1 MSNSINSSGFS
12 GYKGGSSGS
21 GNSGGSGGSVGG
33 GGRGGSYSPN
43 ATFINTDNRQY
54 VKPRSIINVI
64 SDIQHY
70 CMAEKLGNA
79 LPAEYLTL
87 ENSLGFFGVG
97 AKSGLTEGLFLLLLL
112 PAVEFYLLPFVL
124 KSPSFLLKTM
134 FGSFPFLPV
143 IANTL
148 LCAYI
153 SQYFVGIVTR
163 KAINA
168 FFTGRMLVLVAKS
181 FMIYVFYTLLIGLST
196 PERVWQVA
204 QYSSNN
210 SEAIYY
216 GYMTMLP
223 NIMPIATRCSL
234 FVLIA
239 AILPYGTV
247 FIMDMWRRSKIKRN
261 HARITGKS

>member
-1 MSNSINSSGFS
+1 MSDSINSSGFS

-21 GNSGGSGGSVGG
+21 SNSGGSS

-112 PAVEFYLLPFVL
+112 PAVDFYLVPFVL
-124 KSPSFLLKTM
+124 KSPSLFLKTM
-134 FGSFPFLPV
+134 IGSFPFLPV
-143 IANTL
+143 IANTF

-153 SQYFVGIVTR
+153 SQYFVGVVTR

-168 FFTGRMLVLVAKS
+168 FFTGRMLVLIFKS
-181 FMIYVFYTLLIGLST
+181 FMIYIFYTLLTGLST
-196 PERVWQVA
+196 PERVWQLA
-204 QYSSNN
+204 QYSSKNG
-210 SEAIYY
+210 EAIYY
-216 GYMTMLP
+216 GYMNMLP

-234 FVLIA
+234 LVMVA
-239 AILPYGTV
+239 AILPYGIV
-247 FIMDMWRRSKIKRN
+247 FLMDMWRRSKIKRN

>member
-1 MSNSINSSGFS
+1 MSESINSSGFS

-21 GNSGGSGGSVGG
+21 SNSGSSS

-70 CMAEKLGNA
+70 CMAEKMGKD

-112 PAVEFYLLPFVL
+112 PAVDFYLVPFVL
-124 KSPSFLLKTM
+124 KSPSLFLKTM

-143 IANTL
+143 IANTF

-153 SQYFVGIVTR
+153 SRYFVGVVTR
-163 KAINA
+163 KAINS
-168 FFTGRMLVLVAKS
+168 FFTGRMLVLIFKS
-181 FMIYVFYTLLIGLST
+181 FMIYVFYTLLTGLST
-196 PERVWQVA
+196 PERVWQLA
-204 QYSSNN
+204 QYSTKNG
-210 SEAIYY
+210 EAIYY

-234 FVLIA
+234 LVMVA
-239 AILPYGTV
+239 AILPYGIV
-247 FIMDMWRRSKIKRN
+247 FLMDMWRRSKIKRN

>member
-1 MSNSINSSGFS
+1 MSDSINSSGFS

-21 GNSGGSGGSVGG
+21 SNSGSSS

-43 ATFINTDNRQY
+43 ATFINTDSRQY

-70 CMAEKLGNA
+70 CMAEKLGKD

-112 PAVEFYLLPFVL
+112 PAVDFYLVPFVL
-124 KSPSFLLKTM
+124 KSPSLFLKIM

-143 IANTL
+143 IANTF

-153 SQYFVGIVTR
+153 SRYFVGVVTR
-163 KAINA
+163 KAINS
-168 FFTGRMLVLVAKS
+168 FFTGRMLVLIFKS
-181 FMIYVFYTLLIGLST
+181 FMIYVFYTLLTGLST
-196 PERVWQVA
+196 PERVWQLA
-204 QYSSNN
+204 QYSNKN
-210 SEAIYY
+210 AEAIYY

-234 FVLIA
+234 LVMVA
-239 AILPYGTV
+239 AILPYGIV
-247 FIMDMWRRSKIKRN
+247 FLMDMWRRSKMKRN

>member
-1 MSNSINSSGFS
+1 MSDSINSSGFS

-21 GNSGGSGGSVGG
+21 SNSGGSS

-70 CMAEKLGNA
+70 CMAEKLGKA

-112 PAVEFYLLPFVL
+112 PAVDFYLVPFVL
-124 KSPSFLLKTM
+124 KSPSLFLKTM
-134 FGSFPFLPV
+134 IGSFPFLPV
-143 IANTL
+143 IANTF

-153 SQYFVGIVTR
+153 SQYFVGVVTR

-168 FFTGRMLVLVAKS
+168 FFTGRMLVLIFKS
-181 FMIYVFYTLLIGLST
+181 FMIYIFYTLLTGLST
-196 PERVWQVA
+196 PERVWQLA
-204 QYSSNN
+204 QYLGKNA
-210 SEAIYY
+210 EAIYY

-234 FVLIA
+234 LVMVA
-239 AILPYGTV
+239 AILPYGIV
-247 FIMDMWRRSKIKRN
+247 FLMDMWRRSKIKRN

>member
-1 MSNSINSSGFS
+1 MSDNINSSGFS

-21 GNSGGSGGSVGG
+21 SNSGGGS

-70 CMAEKLGNA
+70 CMAEKLGKA

-112 PAVEFYLLPFVL
+112 PAVDFYLVPFVL
-124 KSPSFLLKTM
+124 KSPSLFLKTM

-143 IANTL
+143 IANTF

-153 SQYFVGIVTR
+153 SQYFVGVVTR

-168 FFTGRMLVLVAKS
+168 FFTGRMLVLIFKS
-181 FMIYVFYTLLIGLST
+181 FMIYIFYTLLTGLST
-196 PERVWQVA
+196 PERVWQLA
-204 QYSSNN
+204 QYSNKN
-210 SEAIYY
+210 AEAIYY

-234 FVLIA
+234 LVMVA
-239 AILPYGTV
+239 AILPYGIV
-247 FIMDMWRRSKIKRN
+247 FLIDMWRRSKIKRN
-261 HARITGKS
+261 YARITGKS

>member
-1 MSNSINSSGFS
+1 MSDSINSSGFS

-21 GNSGGSGGSVGG
+21 SNSGGSS

-70 CMAEKLGNA
+70 CMAEKLGKA

-112 PAVEFYLLPFVL
+112 PAVDFYLVPFVL
-124 KSPSFLLKTM
+124 KSPSLFLKTM
-134 FGSFPFLPV
+134 IGSFPFLPV
-143 IANTL
+143 IANTF

-153 SQYFVGIVTR
+153 SQYFVGVVTR

-168 FFTGRMLVLVAKS
+168 FFTGRMLVLIFKS
-181 FMIYVFYTLLIGLST
+181 FMIYIFYTLLTGLST
-196 PERVWQVA
+196 PERVWQLA
-204 QYSSNN
+204 QYSNKN
-210 SEAIYY
+210 AEAIYY

-234 FVLIA
+234 LVMVA
-239 AILPYGTV
+239 AILPYGIV
-247 FIMDMWRRSKIKRN
+247 FLMDMWRRSKIKRN

>member
-1 MSNSINSSGFS
+1 MSDSINSSGFS

-21 GNSGGSGGSVGG
+21 SNSGSSS

-43 ATFINTDNRQY
+43 AAFINTDNRQY

-64 SDIQHY
+64 SEIQHY
-70 CMAEKLGNA
+70 CMAEKMGKD

-112 PAVEFYLLPFVL
+112 PAVDFYLVPFVL
-124 KSPSFLLKTM
+124 KSPSLFLKTM

-143 IANTL
+143 IANTF

-153 SQYFVGIVTR
+153 SRYFVGVVTR
-163 KAINA
+163 KAINS
-168 FFTGRMLVLVAKS
+168 FFTGRMLVLIFKS
-181 FMIYVFYTLLIGLST
+181 FMIYVFYTLLTGLST
-196 PERVWQVA
+196 PERVWQLA
-204 QYSSNN
+204 QYSNKN
-210 SEAIYY
+210 AEAIYY

-234 FVLIA
+234 LVMVA
-239 AILPYGTV
+239 AILPYGIV
-247 FIMDMWRRSKIKRN
+247 FLMDMWRRSRIKRN

>member
-21 GNSGGSGGSVGG
+21 SNSGSSS

-43 ATFINTDNRQY
+43 ATFINTDSRQY

-64 SDIQHY
+64 SEIQHY
-70 CMAEKLGNA
+70 CMAEKMGKD
-79 LPAEYLTL
+79 LPEEYLTL

-112 PAVEFYLLPFVL
+112 PAVDFYLVPFVL
-124 KSPSFLLKTM
+124 KSPSLFLKTM

-143 IANTL
+143 IANTF

-153 SQYFVGIVTR
+153 SQYFVGVVTR
-163 KAINA
+163 KAINS
-168 FFTGRMLVLVAKS
+168 FFTGRMLVLIFKS
-181 FMIYVFYTLLIGLST
+181 FMIYVFYTLLTGLST
-196 PERVWQVA
+196 PERVWQLA
-204 QYSSNN
+204 QYLGKNA
-210 SEAIYY
+210 EAIYY

-234 FVLIA
+234 LVMVA
-239 AILPYGTV
+239 AILPYGIV
-247 FIMDMWRRSKIKRN
+247 FLMDIWRRSKIKRN

>member
-1 MSNSINSSGFS
+1 MSDNINSSGFS

-21 GNSGGSGGSVGG
+21 SNSGGSS

-70 CMAEKLGNA
+70 CMAEKLGKA

-112 PAVEFYLLPFVL
+112 PAVDFYLVPFVL
-124 KSPSFLLKTM
+124 KSPSLFLKTM

-143 IANTL
+143 IANTF

-153 SQYFVGIVTR
+153 SQYFVGVVTR
-163 KAINA
+163 KAINS
-168 FFTGRMLVLVAKS
+168 FFTGRMLVLIFKS
-181 FMIYVFYTLLIGLST
+181 FMIYIFYTLLTGLST
-196 PERVWQVA
+196 PERVWQLA
-204 QYSSNN
+204 QYSSKNAE
-210 SEAIYY
+210 SIYY

-234 FVLIA
+234 LVMVA
-239 AILPYGTV
+239 AILPYGIV
-247 FIMDMWRRSKIKRN
+247 FLIDMWRRSKIKRN
-261 HARITGKS
+261 HTRITGKS

>member
-12 GYKGGSSGS
+12 GYKGGSSS
-21 GNSGGSGGSVGG
+21 SNNGGSS

-54 VKPRSIINVI
+54 VKPKSIINVI

-70 CMAEKLGNA
+70 CMAEKLGKA

-112 PAVEFYLLPFVL
+112 PAVEFYLVPFVL
-124 KSPSFLLKTM
+124 KSPSLLLKTM

-153 SQYFVGIVTR
+153 SQYFVGVVTR

-168 FFTGRMLVLVAKS
+168 FFTGRMLVLIFKS
-181 FMIYVFYTLLIGLST
+181 FMIYIFYTLLTGLST
-196 PERVWQVA
+196 PERVWQLA
-204 QYSSNN
+204 QYSNKN
-210 SEAIYY
+210 AEAIYY

-234 FVLIA
+234 LVMVA
-239 AILPYGTV
+239 AILPYGIV
-247 FIMDMWRRSKIKRN
+247 FLMDMWRRSKIKRN
-261 HARITGKS
+261 HARITGKV

>member
-1 MSNSINSSGFS
+1 MSDSINSSGFS

-21 GNSGGSGGSVGG
+21 SNSGSS

-43 ATFINTDNRQY
+43 ATFINTDSRQY
-54 VKPRSIINVI
+54 VKPRSIITVI

-70 CMAEKLGNA
+70 CMAEKLGKD

-112 PAVEFYLLPFVL
+112 PAVDFYLVPFVL
-124 KSPSFLLKTM
+124 KSPSLFLKTM

-143 IANTL
+143 IANTF

-153 SQYFVGIVTR
+153 SQYFVGVVTR

-168 FFTGRMLVLVAKS
+168 FFTGRMLVLIFKS
-181 FMIYVFYTLLIGLST
+181 FMIYVFYTLLTGLST
-196 PERVWQVA
+196 PERVWQLA
-204 QYSSNN
+204 QYSTKNG
-210 SEAIYY
+210 EAIYY
-216 GYMTMLP
+216 GYMAMLP

-234 FVLIA
+234 LVMVA
-239 AILPYGTV
+239 AILPYGIV
-247 FIMDMWRRSKIKRN
+247 FLMDMWRRSKIKRN

>member
-21 GNSGGSGGSVGG
+21 SNSGGSSG

-64 SDIQHY
+64 SEIQHY
-70 CMAEKLGNA
+70 CMVEKLGKA

-112 PAVEFYLLPFVL
+112 PAVEFYLVPFVL
-124 KSPSFLLKTM
+124 KSPSLFWKTM

-143 IANTL
+143 IANTF

-153 SQYFVGIVTR
+153 SRYFVGVVTR

-168 FFTGRMLVLVAKS
+168 FFTGRMLVLIFKS
-181 FMIYVFYTLLIGLST
+181 FMIYIFYTLLTGLST
-196 PERVWQVA
+196 PERVWQLA
-204 QYSSNN
+204 QYSNKN
-210 SEAIYY
+210 AEAIYY

-234 FVLIA
+234 LVMVA
-239 AILPYGTV
+239 AILPYGIV
-247 FIMDMWRRSKIKRN
+247 FLMDMWRRSKMKRN

>member
-1 MSNSINSSGFS
+1 MSDNINSSGFS

-21 GNSGGSGGSVGG
+21 SNSGGSSGGK
-33 GGRGGSYSPN
+33 GGSYSPN

-70 CMAEKLGNA
+70 CMAEKLGKA

-112 PAVEFYLLPFVL
+112 PAVEFYLVPFVL
-124 KSPSFLLKTM
+124 KSPSLFLKTM

-143 IANTL
+143 IANTF

-153 SQYFVGIVTR
+153 SRYFVGVVTR

-168 FFTGRMLVLVAKS
+168 FFTGRMLVLIFKS
-181 FMIYVFYTLLIGLST
+181 FMIYVFYTLLTGLST
-196 PERVWQVA
+196 PERVWQLA
-204 QYSSNN
+204 QYSSKNA
-210 SEAIYY
+210 EAIYY

-234 FVLIA
+234 LVMVA
-239 AILPYGTV
+239 AILPYGVV
-247 FIMDMWRRSKIKRN
+247 FLMDMWRRSKIKRN

>member
-1 MSNSINSSGFS
+1 MINSINSSGFS

-21 GNSGGSGGSVGG
+21 SNSGGSS

-43 ATFINTDNRQY
+43 AAFINTDNRQY
-54 VKPRSIINVI
+54 VKPRNIINVI

-70 CMAEKLGNA
+70 CMAEKLGKA

-112 PAVEFYLLPFVL
+112 PAVEFYLVPFVL
-124 KSPSFLLKTM
+124 KSPSLFLKTM

-143 IANTL
+143 IANTF

-153 SQYFVGIVTR
+153 SRYFVGVVTR

-168 FFTGRMLVLVAKS
+168 FFTGRMLVLIFKS
-181 FMIYVFYTLLIGLST
+181 FMIYIFYTLLTGLST
-196 PERVWQVA
+196 PERVWQLA
-204 QYSSNN
+204 QYLGKNA
-210 SEAIYY
+210 EAIYY
-216 GYMTMLP
+216 GYMIMLP
-223 NIMPIATRCSL
+223 NIMPIATRCTL
-234 FVLIA
+234 LVMVA
-239 AILPYGTV
+239 AILPYGIV
-247 FIMDMWRRSKIKRN
+247 FLLDMWRRSKIKRN

>member
-1 MSNSINSSGFS
+1 MSDSINSSGFS

-21 GNSGGSGGSVGG
+21 SNSGGSS

-70 CMAEKLGNA
+70 CMAEKLGKA

-112 PAVEFYLLPFVL
+112 PAVDFYLVPFVL
-124 KSPSFLLKTM
+124 KSPSLFLKTM
-134 FGSFPFLPV
+134 IGSFPFLPV
-143 IANTL
+143 IANTF

-153 SQYFVGIVTR
+153 SRYFVGVVTR

-168 FFTGRMLVLVAKS
+168 FFTGRMLVLIFKS
-181 FMIYVFYTLLIGLST
+181 FMIYIFYTLLTGLST
-196 PERVWQVA
+196 PERVWQLA
-204 QYSSNN
+204 QYSSKNA
-210 SEAIYY
+210 EAIYY

-234 FVLIA
+234 LVMVA
-239 AILPYGTV
+239 AILPYGIV
-247 FIMDMWRRSKIKRN
+247 FLIDMWRRSKIKRN

>member
-21 GNSGGSGGSVGG
+21 SNSGSSS

-43 ATFINTDNRQY
+43 ATFINTDSRQY

-70 CMAEKLGNA
+70 CMAEKLGKA

-87 ENSLGFFGVG
+87 ENALGFFGVG

-112 PAVEFYLLPFVL
+112 PAVEFYLVPFVL
-124 KSPSFLLKTM
+124 KSPSLFLKTM

-143 IANTL
+143 IANTF

-153 SQYFVGIVTR
+153 SQYFVGVVTR

-168 FFTGRMLVLVAKS
+168 FLHRQDARTGGEKFHHLCFLYLAYRLEHPGKGLATCSIFKQKCRGN
-181 FMIYVFYTLLIGLST
+181 LLWLYDYAS
-196 PERVWQVA
+196 
-204 QYSSNN
+204 QYHADSH
-210 SEAIYY
+210 
-216 GYMTMLP
+216 
-223 NIMPIATRCSL
+223 SL
-234 FVLIA
+234 FSICPDSRHSALRVCLFNRYVA
-239 AILPYGTV
+239 E
-247 FIMDMWRRSKIKRN
+247 K
-261 HARITGKS
+261 

>member
-21 GNSGGSGGSVGG
+21 SNSGSSS

-43 ATFINTDNRQY
+43 ATFINTDSRQY
-54 VKPRSIINVI
+54 VKPRTIINVI
-64 SDIQHY
+64 SEIQHY
-70 CMAEKLGNA
+70 CMAEKMGKD

-112 PAVEFYLLPFVL
+112 PAVDFYLVPFVL
-124 KSPSFLLKTM
+124 KSPSFFLKTM

-143 IANTL
+143 IANTF

-153 SQYFVGIVTR
+153 SQYFVGVVTR

-168 FFTGRMLVLVAKS
+168 FFTGRMLVLIFKS
-181 FMIYVFYTLLIGLST
+181 FMIYIFYTLLTGLST
-196 PERVWQVA
+196 PERVWQLA
-204 QYSSNN
+204 QYSSKNA
-210 SEAIYY
+210 EAIYY

-234 FVLIA
+234 LVMVA
-239 AILPYGTV
+239 AILPYGIV
-247 FIMDMWRRSKIKRN
+247 FLIDMWRRSKIKRN

>member
-1 MSNSINSSGFS
+1 MSDSINSSGFS

-21 GNSGGSGGSVGG
+21 SNSGGSS

-43 ATFINTDNRQY
+43 ATFINTDTRQY

-64 SDIQHY
+64 SEIQHY
-70 CMAEKLGNA
+70 CMAEKMGKD

-112 PAVEFYLLPFVL
+112 PAVDFYLVPFVL
-124 KSPSFLLKTM
+124 KSPSLFLKTM

-153 SQYFVGIVTR
+153 SRYFVGVVTR

-168 FFTGRMLVLVAKS
+168 FFTGRMLVLIFKS
-181 FMIYVFYTLLIGLST
+181 FMIYIFYTLLTGLST
-196 PERVWQVA
+196 PERVWQLA
-204 QYSSNN
+204 HYSNKN
-210 SEAIYY
+210 AEAIYY

-234 FVLIA
+234 LVMVA
-239 AILPYGTV
+239 AILPYGIV
-247 FIMDMWRRSKIKRN
+247 FLMDMWRRSKIKRN
-261 HARITGKS
+261 QARITGKA

>member
-1 MSNSINSSGFS
+1 MSDSINSSGFS

-21 GNSGGSGGSVGG
+21 SNSGGSS

-54 VKPRSIINVI
+54 VKPRTIINVI

-70 CMAEKLGNA
+70 CMAEKLGKA

-112 PAVEFYLLPFVL
+112 PAVDFYLVPFVL
-124 KSPSFLLKTM
+124 KSPSLFLKTM
-134 FGSFPFLPV
+134 IGSFPFLPV
-143 IANTL
+143 IANTF

-153 SQYFVGIVTR
+153 SQYFVGVVTR

-168 FFTGRMLVLVAKS
+168 FFTGRMLVLIFKS
-181 FMIYVFYTLLIGLST
+181 FMIYIFYTLLTGLST
-196 PERVWQVA
+196 PERVWQLA
-204 QYSSNN
+204 KYSTKNG
-210 SEAIYY
+210 EAIYY

-234 FVLIA
+234 LVMVA
-239 AILPYGTV
+239 AILPYGIV
-247 FIMDMWRRSKIKRN
+247 FLIDMWRRSKIKRN
-261 HARITGKS
+261 HARITGKF

>member
-1 MSNSINSSGFS
+1 MSDSINSSGFS

-21 GNSGGSGGSVGG
+21 SNSGGSSV
-33 GGRGGSYSPN
+33 GRGGSYSPN

-54 VKPRSIINVI
+54 VKPRTIINVI

-70 CMAEKLGNA
+70 CMAEKLGKD

-112 PAVEFYLLPFVL
+112 PAVDFYLVPFVL
-124 KSPSFLLKTM
+124 KSPSLLLKTM
-134 FGSFPFLPV
+134 IGSFPFLPV

-204 QYSSNN
+204 QYSAKNA
-210 SEAIYY
+210 EAIYY

-223 NIMPIATRCSL
+223 NMMPIATRCSL
-234 FVLIA
+234 LVMVA
-239 AILPYGTV
+239 AILPYGIV
-247 FIMDMWRRSKIKRN
+247 FLMDMWRRSKIKRN

>member
-21 GNSGGSGGSVGG
+21 SNSGSSS

-43 ATFINTDNRQY
+43 ATFINTDTRQY

-70 CMAEKLGNA
+70 CMAEKLGKA

-87 ENSLGFFGVG
+87 ENALGFFGVG

-112 PAVEFYLLPFVL
+112 PAVDFYLLPFVL
-124 KSPSFLLKTM
+124 KSPSLFLKTM

-143 IANTL
+143 IANTF

-153 SQYFVGIVTR
+153 SQYFVGVVTR
-163 KAINA
+163 KAINS

-181 FMIYVFYTLLIGLST
+181 FMIYVFYTLLTGLST
-196 PERVWQVA
+196 PERVWQLA
-204 QYSSNN
+204 QYSNQN
-210 SEAIYY
+210 AEAIYY

-234 FVLIA
+234 FVLVA
-239 AILPYGTV
+239 AIFPYGSV
-247 FIMDMWRRSKIKRN
+247 FLMDMWRRSKIKRN

>member
-1 MSNSINSSGFS
+1 MNDSINSSGFS

-21 GNSGGSGGSVGG
+21 SNSGSSS

-43 ATFINTDNRQY
+43 ATFINTDSRQH

-64 SDIQHY
+64 SEIQHY
-70 CMAEKLGNA
+70 CMAEKMGKD

-112 PAVEFYLLPFVL
+112 PAVDFYLVPFVL
-124 KSPSFLLKTM
+124 KSPSLFLKTM

-143 IANTL
+143 IANTF

-153 SQYFVGIVTR
+153 SRYFVGVVTR

-168 FFTGRMLVLVAKS
+168 FFTGRMLVLIFKS
-181 FMIYVFYTLLIGLST
+181 FMIYVFYTLLTGLST
-196 PERVWQVA
+196 PERVWQLA
-204 QYSSNN
+204 QYSTKNA
-210 SEAIYY
+210 EAIYY

-234 FVLIA
+234 LVMVA
-239 AILPYGTV
+239 AILPYGIV
-247 FIMDMWRRSKIKRN
+247 FLMDMWRRSKIKRN

>member
-1 MSNSINSSGFS
+1 MSNNINSSGFS

-21 GNSGGSGGSVGG
+21 SNSGSSGA
-33 GGRGGSYSPN
+33 RGGSYNPN
-43 ATFINTDNRQY
+43 ATFINTDTRQY

-70 CMAEKLGNA
+70 CMAEKMGKD

-112 PAVEFYLLPFVL
+112 PAVDFYLVPFVL
-124 KSPSFLLKTM
+124 KSPSLFLKTM

-153 SQYFVGIVTR
+153 SQYFVGVVTR

-168 FFTGRMLVLVAKS
+168 FFTGRMLVLIFKS
-181 FMIYVFYTLLIGLST
+181 FMIYIFYTLLTGLST
-196 PERVWQVA
+196 PERVWQLA
-204 QYSSNN
+204 QYSSKNA
-210 SEAIYY
+210 EAIYY
-216 GYMTMLP
+216 GYMNMLP

-234 FVLIA
+234 LVMVA
-239 AILPYGTV
+239 AILPYGIV
-247 FIMDMWRRSKIKRN
+247 FLMDMWRRSKIKRN
-261 HARITGKS
+261 HARITGKA

>member
-1 MSNSINSSGFS
+1 MSDSINSSGFS

-21 GNSGGSGGSVGG
+21 SNSGGSS

-43 ATFINTDNRQY
+43 ATFINSDSRQY

-64 SDIQHY
+64 SEIQHY
-70 CMAEKLGNA
+70 CMAEKLGKA

-112 PAVEFYLLPFVL
+112 PAVDFYLVPFVL
-124 KSPSFLLKTM
+124 KSPSFFLKTM

-143 IANTL
+143 IANTF

-153 SQYFVGIVTR
+153 SQYFVGVVTR
-163 KAINA
+163 KAINS
-168 FFTGRMLVLVAKS
+168 FFTGRMLVLIFKS
-181 FMIYVFYTLLIGLST
+181 FMIYVFYTLLTGLST
-196 PERVWQVA
+196 PERVWQLA
-204 QYSSNN
+204 QYSNKN
-210 SEAIYY
+210 AEAIYY

-234 FVLIA
+234 LVMVA
-239 AILPYGTV
+239 AILPYGIV
-247 FIMDMWRRSKIKRN
+247 FLMDMWRRRKIKRN

>member
-21 GNSGGSGGSVGG
+21 SNSGSSS
-33 GGRGGSYSPN
+33 GGRGGSYNPN
-43 ATFINTDNRQY
+43 ATFINTDTRPY
-54 VKPRSIINVI
+54 VKPRTIINVI
-64 SDIQHY
+64 SEIQHY
-70 CMAEKLGNA
+70 CMAEKMGKE

-112 PAVEFYLLPFVL
+112 PAVDFYLVPFVL
-124 KSPSFLLKTM
+124 ESPSLFLKTM

-143 IANTL
+143 IANTF
-148 LCAYI
+148 LCAYV
-153 SQYFVGIVTR
+153 SRYFVGVVTR
-163 KAINA
+163 KAINS
-168 FFTGRMLVLVAKS
+168 FFTGRMLVLIFKS
-181 FMIYVFYTLLIGLST
+181 FMIYVFYTLLTGLST
-196 PERVWQVA
+196 PERVWQLA
-204 QYSSNN
+204 QYSTKNA
-210 SEAIYY
+210 EAIYY

-234 FVLIA
+234 LVMVA
-239 AILPYGTV
+239 AILPYGIV
-247 FIMDMWRRSKIKRN
+247 FLMDMWRRSKIKRN

>member
-21 GNSGGSGGSVGG
+21 SNSGSSS

-43 ATFINTDNRQY
+43 AAFINTDTRQY

-70 CMAEKLGNA
+70 CMAEKLGKA

-112 PAVEFYLLPFVL
+112 PAVDFYLVPFVL
-124 KSPSFLLKTM
+124 KSPSLFLKTM
-134 FGSFPFLPV
+134 FGSFPFLPI
-143 IANTL
+143 IANTF

-153 SQYFVGIVTR
+153 SQYFVGVVTR
-163 KAINA
+163 KAINS
-168 FFTGRMLVLVAKS
+168 FFTGRMLVLVVKS
-181 FMIYVFYTLLIGLST
+181 FMIYVFYTLLTGLST
-196 PERVWQVA
+196 PERVWQLA
-204 QYSSNN
+204 QYSNKN
-210 SEAIYY
+210 AEAIYY

-234 FVLIA
+234 FVMVA
-239 AILPYGTV
+239 AILPYGICLFNRYV
-247 FIMDMWRRSKIKRN
+247 AEK
-261 HARITGKS
+261 

>member
-21 GNSGGSGGSVGG
+21 SNSGGSS
-33 GGRGGSYSPN
+33 GGRGGSYNPN
-43 ATFINTDNRQY
+43 ATFINTDSRQY
-54 VKPRSIINVI
+54 VKPRTIINVI
-64 SDIQHY
+64 SEVQHY
-70 CMAEKLGNA
+70 CMAEKMGKD

-112 PAVEFYLLPFVL
+112 PAVDFYLVPFVL
-124 KSPSFLLKTM
+124 KSPSLFLKTM

-143 IANTL
+143 IANTF

-153 SQYFVGIVTR
+153 SRYFVGVVTR
-163 KAINA
+163 GAINA
-168 FFTGRMLVLVAKS
+168 FFTGRMLVLIFKS
-181 FMIYVFYTLLIGLST
+181 FMIYVFYTLLTGLST
-196 PERVWQVA
+196 PERVWQLA
-204 QYSSNN
+204 QYSNKN
-210 SEAIYY
+210 AEAIYY

-234 FVLIA
+234 LVMVA
-239 AILPYGTV
+239 AILPYGIV
-247 FIMDMWRRSKIKRN
+247 FLIDMWRRSKIKRN
-261 HARITGKS
+261 YARITGKF

>member
-1 MSNSINSSGFS
+1 MSDSINSSGFS

-21 GNSGGSGGSVGG
+21 SNSGSSS

-43 ATFINTDNRQY
+43 AAFINTDNRQY

-64 SDIQHY
+64 SEIQHY
-70 CMAEKLGNA
+70 CMAEKMGKD

-112 PAVEFYLLPFVL
+112 PAVDFYLVPFVL
-124 KSPSFLLKTM
+124 KSPSLFLKTM

-143 IANTL
+143 IANTF

-153 SQYFVGIVTR
+153 SRYFVGVVTR
-163 KAINA
+163 KAINS
-168 FFTGRMLVLVAKS
+168 FFTGRMLVLIFKS
-181 FMIYVFYTLLIGLST
+181 FMIYVFYTLLTGLST
-196 PERVWQVA
+196 PERVWQLA
-204 QYSSNN
+204 QYSTKNA
-210 SEAIYY
+210 EAIYY

-234 FVLIA
+234 LVMVA
-239 AILPYGTV
+239 AILPYGIV
-247 FIMDMWRRSKIKRN
+247 FLMDMWRRSKIKRN

>member
-1 MSNSINSSGFS
+1 MSDSINSSGFS

-21 GNSGGSGGSVGG
+21 SNSGGSS

-70 CMAEKLGNA
+70 CMAEKLGKA

-112 PAVEFYLLPFVL
+112 PAVDFYLVPFVL
-124 KSPSFLLKTM
+124 KSPSLFLKTM
-134 FGSFPFLPV
+134 IGSFPFLPV
-143 IANTL
+143 IANTF

-153 SQYFVGIVTR
+153 SQYFVGVVTR

-168 FFTGRMLVLVAKS
+168 FFTGRMLVLIFKS
-181 FMIYVFYTLLIGLST
+181 FMIYIFYTLLTGLST
-196 PERVWQVA
+196 PERVWQLA
-204 QYSSNN
+204 QYSSKNA
-210 SEAIYY
+210 EAIYY

-234 FVLIA
+234 LVMVA
-239 AILPYGTV
+239 AILPYGIV
-247 FIMDMWRRSKIKRN
+247 FLIDMWRRSKIKRN

>member
-1 MSNSINSSGFS
+1 MSNSINNSGFS
-12 GYKGGSSGS
+12 GYKGGNSGSSSSGS
-21 GNSGGSGGSVGG
+21 SSA
-33 GGRGGSYSPN
+33 GRGGSYSPN
-43 ATFINTDNRQY
+43 ATFINTDSRQY

-70 CMAEKLGNA
+70 CMAEKLGKA
-79 LPAEYLTL
+79 LPAEFLTL

-112 PAVEFYLLPFVL
+112 PAVEFYLVPFVL
-124 KSPSFLLKTM
+124 KSPSLFLKTM

-143 IANTL
+143 IANTF

-153 SQYFVGIVTR
+153 SQYFVGVVTR

-168 FFTGRMLVLVAKS
+168 FFTGRMLVLVVKS
-181 FMIYVFYTLLIGLST
+181 FIIYVFYTLLTGLST
-196 PERVWQVA
+196 PERVWQLA
-204 QYSSNN
+204 QYSSKNA
-210 SEAIYY
+210 EAIYY

-239 AILPYGTV
+239 AILPYGSV
-247 FIMDMWRRSKIKRN
+247 FLMDMWRRSKIKRN